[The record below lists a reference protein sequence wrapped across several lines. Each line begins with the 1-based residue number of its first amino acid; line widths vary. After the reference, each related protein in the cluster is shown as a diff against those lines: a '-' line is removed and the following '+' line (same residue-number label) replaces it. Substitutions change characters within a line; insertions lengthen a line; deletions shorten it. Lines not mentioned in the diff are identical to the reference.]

1 MSAWLTINGIELA
14 AVVALKDGVDG
25 PRRDIGSKGEASD
38 GSIILTRQTRK
49 YDQKFRTV
57 PLSGPDAAAWEGL
70 FTGVSH
76 VWSFDV
82 SKYSSKGRGPNAGS
96 GGTLESTS
104 PMPVYGAQYLRLPAA
119 AGIVYPG
126 VYATDWTLATWL
138 QFPGLI
144 DEWTH
149 YVETS
154 DGRHYKNGVRDESFV
169 LAPTFTFAAGDLTI
183 SNGSGFV
190 LDLDDMVVS
199 PFLWPSDW
207 PAQVAAAGVAFG
219 PTPYLT
225 AAGLLVREAATR
237 KMVCEK
243 CDANITKA
251 NLSDGNGLAPD
262 VHELEVELKAA

>member
-14 AVVALKDGVDG
+14 AVVALKDDVEG

-38 GSIILTRQTRK
+38 GSLILTRQARK
-49 YDQKFRTV
+49 RDLKFGTV

-70 FTGVSH
+70 LTGESH

-82 SKYSSKGRGPNAGS
+82 SKYSSKGRGPTLND
-96 GGTLESTS
+96 GTLESAA
-104 PMPVYGAQYLRLPAA
+104 PAPVYGAKYLRLPASDS
-119 AGIVYPG
+119 VSYEG
-126 VYATDWTLATWL
+126 VYEVDRTVAAWV

-154 DGRHYKNGVRDESFV
+154 EGHRWRDGVRDDSFDLSAIFAFATGTLTIVNGSSFV
-169 LAPTFTFAAGDLTI
+169 LDVDDL
-183 SNGSGFV
+183 
-190 LDLDDMVVS
+190 VVS
-199 PFLWPSDW
+199 PFLWPEDW
-207 PAQVAAAGVAFG
+207 PAQVFAADAPFG

-237 KMVCEK
+237 RMVCEK
-243 CDANITKA
+243 CDERVTKA
-251 NLSDGNGLAPD
+251 NLSDGNGLVPD
-262 VHELEVELKAA
+262 VRVLEVELKAA